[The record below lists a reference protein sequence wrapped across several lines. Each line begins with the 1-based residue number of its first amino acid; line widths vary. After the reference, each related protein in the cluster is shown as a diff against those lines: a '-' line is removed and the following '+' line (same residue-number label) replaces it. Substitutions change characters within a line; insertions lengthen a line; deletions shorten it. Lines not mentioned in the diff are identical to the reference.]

1 VEAFLRARPTQ
12 VREVLV
18 ARALHPDLVEP
29 LRAARIEARV
39 VEGTDLDR
47 RVGGLAHQGVLAA
60 GDPPPACAIEDL
72 LRRQASP
79 LLVIDGVTDP
89 RNVGAMFR
97 SAEAAGA
104 GGVALARDHAPA
116 LTPALVKAA
125 AGAVEWLPHA
135 RVVNVARLLGQLREA
150 GYWVVGLDAE
160 APLSIWDSGAF
171 PGSPLAL
178 VLGAEGR
185 GLRPLVRRGCHLLAS
200 IPMPGRTASL
210 NVAVAAAIALFEVA
224 RRTPR
229 P

>member
-18 ARALHPDLVEP
+18 ASALHPELVEP

-89 RNVGAMFR
+89 RT
-97 SAEAAGA
+97 SALCSERRGRRCR
-104 GGVALARDHAPA
+104 GGPPA
-116 LTPALVKAA
+116 TTPRLTPALVKAA

>member
-1 VEAFLRARPTQ
+1 VEAFLRARPTE

-18 ARALHPDLVEP
+18 SRAVPAELDGP
-29 LRAARIEARV
+29 LREAGLEARV
-39 VEGTDLDR
+39 VEATELDR
-47 RVGGLAHQGVLAA
+47 RVGGLAHQGVIAA
-60 GDPPPACAIEDL
+60 GEPPRAWPIDEIL
-72 LRRQASP
+72 ERRVSP

-104 GGVALARDHAPA
+104 GAVALARDHAPA

-150 GYWVVGLDAE
+150 GYWVIGLAADA
-160 APLSIWDSGAF
+160 PTSLWDPAAL
-171 PGSPLAL
+171 PGTPLAL
-178 VLGAEGR
+178 VLGAEGG
-185 GLRPLVRRGCHLLAS
+185 GLRSLVRRGCHVLVS

-210 NVAVAAAIALFEVA
+210 NVSVAAAIALFEAA
-224 RRTPR
+224 RRLR
-229 P
+229 